1 MFSKTPMTTESRT
14 QIWRGRSLAVLL
26 TAWYTTAS
34 FVVVAVATGSLY
46 LVLANNLRK
55 ISEQALLDELDVC
68 RALVRE
74 RGGDSHALHEEVEID
89 SAVRRYQKFYVRVLD
104 SSGAALSTTPGMDRD
119 LTSSRMAQEAA
130 RHRGIFWIDSP
141 GGATY
146 RAILASVPRDSTG
159 KDIWTLQAAVDLT
172 QEQEILGRQR
182 IWVWTLLAA
191 ALIVCP
197 VVGVAIARRGTRPL
211 REVAETAQHI
221 GSSTLNERIQA
232 EGYPVEVR
240 VLATAFNAML
250 ERLEESFA
258 RLSRF
263 SADIAHELRTP
274 VNNIRGETEV
284 ALARTR
290 SPEEYR
296 EVLGSCL
303 EESVRLSELIE
314 SLLFLA
320 RSESPGDHL
329 KRSPQH
335 LGRLLADLRDYY
347 EATAIEMSVTLT
359 ARAEEDIVANVDRAL
374 LQRALGNL
382 ISNALAHCSA
392 GDAIVLSA
400 QRQDGQIRFEIQD
413 TGSGISADAMPRVFD
428 RFYRADPA
436 RSRDSGGA
444 GLGLAIVK
452 QIVILHGGEVRIAS
466 GPGRGTTVS
475 VVLPQSS
482 PAGQPSASTQVQ
494 G

>member
-1 MFSKTPMTTESRT
+1 MFSKIPTKGNKPSGMWGGT
-14 QIWRGRSLAVLL
+14 SLAVLL

-34 FVVVAVATGSLY
+34 FVIVAITVGSLY

-68 RALVRE
+68 RALVLA

-104 SSGAALSTTPGMDRD
+104 SSGAVLSVTPGMNRD
-119 LTSSRMAQEAA
+119 LSASRVAEEAA
-130 RHRGIFWIDSP
+130 RHSGIFWIDSP
-141 GGATY
+141 SGETY
-146 RAILASVPRDSTG
+146 RAIVALVPRIPGGRDL
-159 KDIWTLQAAVDLT
+159 WTVQAAVDLT
-172 QEQEILGRQR
+172 QEQIILGQQR
-182 IWVWTLLAA
+182 VWMWAVLAA
-191 ALIVCP
+191 ALVFCP
-197 VVGVAIARRGTRPL
+197 AVGFAIARRGTRPL

-221 GSSTLNERIQA
+221 GSSTLNERIGA

-240 VLATAFNAML
+240 ALATAFNAML
-250 ERLEESFA
+250 ERLEEAFA

-274 VNNIRGETEV
+274 VNNIRGEAEV
-284 ALARTR
+284 ALARART
-290 SPEEYR
+290 PEEYI

-303 EESVRLSELIE
+303 EESVRLSELVE

-329 KRSPQH
+329 KRTPEH
-335 LGRLLADLRDYY
+335 VGRLLTDLCDYY
-347 EATAIEMSVTLT
+347 EAAATEIGVTL
-359 ARAEEDIVANVDRAL
+359 AASADDGMVAMVDRAL

-382 ISNALAHCSA
+382 VSNALAHCSP
-392 GDAIVLSA
+392 GSGIWLSA
-400 QRQDGQIRFEIQD
+400 RSQAGKIRLDIRD
-413 TGSGISADAMPRVFD
+413 TGSGISAEALPHVFD

-436 RSRDSGGA
+436 RSRHSGGT

-452 QIVILHGGEVRIAS
+452 QIVVLHGGEVEVAS
-466 GPGRGTTVS
+466 DPGHGTTVS
-475 VVLPQSS
+475 VVLP
-482 PAGQPSASTQVQ
+482 G
-494 G
+494 